1 MKKSSVE
8 KIDMTGFRESGFFNG
23 LSGGNHDQKGA
34 EECPDHG
41 VRSMFWLASGT
52 NVTDMSLL

>member
-8 KIDMTGFRESGFFNG
+8 KIEMAGFREPGFFNG

-34 EECPDHG
+34 EKCPYHDRQKYVLARVRHEC
-41 VRSMFWLASGT
+41 
-52 NVTDMSLL
+52 N